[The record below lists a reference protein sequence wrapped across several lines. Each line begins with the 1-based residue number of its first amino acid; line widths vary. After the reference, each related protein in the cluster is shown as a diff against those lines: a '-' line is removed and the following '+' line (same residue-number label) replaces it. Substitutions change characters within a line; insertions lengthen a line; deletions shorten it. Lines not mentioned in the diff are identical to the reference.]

1 MAMKKHEGD
10 ISTLFNYATKTAATK
25 DESLN
30 SSDRI
35 IYIRVSDIEK
45 HPDNPL
51 DEREIDDLASQIVAN
66 GYHIETVEV
75 RKLDNGKYRLIS
87 GHRRTAAKRLLLE
100 RGEITDDTI
109 PCIIR
114 TFDPPAGSNLSADD
128 MEIIALISANRGQRK
143 GRTLEE
149 RLREAKLLE
158 PIARKVYDAEYAKGN
173 LKKVSFRRFF
183 AKAALEES
191 ESTLQRLRSL
201 DKLTDNAK
209 AAVMAGVISETAA
222 AQLASLSPAKQ
233 DAYVLKLR
241 YQGAEGGDELP
252 EEEPEE
258 GFGTVK
264 HVTQYVQQEREAE
277 ENENNDDN
285 DFNEPDSEPDSE
297 PETDGDEKPEPKPK
311 KEEKPKPKAEKKP
324 SDPEPTDVVNYVQ
337 NEAEDWVSSQLEEYH
352 RKMDKI
358 CYMNL
363 VDLATKEM
371 EKAKKPEARSQ
382 WDLRRAAAQLAYDRE
397 VQQEE
402 S

>member
-10 ISTLFNYATKTAATK
+10 ISTLFNYATKNAATK

-30 SSDRI
+30 SGDRI
-35 IYIRVSDIEK
+35 LYIRVSDIEK

-114 TFDPPAGSNLSADD
+114 TFEPPAGSNLSADD

-241 YQGAEGGDELP
+241 YQGAEGSDDTP
-252 EEEPEE
+252 DVNQEE

-277 ENENNDDN
+277 ENENINDD
-285 DFNEPDSEPDSE
+285 DFNNPDSKL
-297 PETDGDEKPEPKPK
+297 ETDGNEKPEPKPK
-311 KEEKPKPKAEKKP
+311 KEEKGKPKAEKKP
-324 SDPEPTDVVNYVQ
+324 TEPNPNDVVNNVQ
-337 NEAEDWVSSQLEEYH
+337 NEAADWVSSQLEEYH

-371 EKAKKPEARSQ
+371 EKAKKPEDRSQ

-397 VQQEE
+397 VNEQEE
-402 S
+402 ES